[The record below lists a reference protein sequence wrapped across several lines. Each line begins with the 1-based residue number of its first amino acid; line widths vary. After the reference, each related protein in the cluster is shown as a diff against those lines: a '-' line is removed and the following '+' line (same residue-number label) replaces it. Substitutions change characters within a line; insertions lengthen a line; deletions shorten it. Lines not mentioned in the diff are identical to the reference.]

1 MRSCRSIASQEN
13 GSRSSQKSC
22 NHAEDVGIAFGR
34 IIETRSIDEC
44 DGATIER
51 EGLRYL
57 DDVGAGLKPSSNP
70 KIRGASHVDK
80 LSIRNLC
87 QCTYGVAYLIRTV
100 VFPLPVAP
108 ITLQRYQRM
117 RCIANE
123 VYLRD
128 SDTRF
133 IVNDQRLNIKYLN
146 QL

>member
-1 MRSCRSIASQEN
+1 MRSCRLIASQEN
-13 GSRSSQKSC
+13 GSRSGQKSC

-34 IIETRSIDEC
+34 IVETWSINEC

-80 LSIRNLC
+80 LSIREYISIC
-87 QCTYGVAYLIRTV
+87 YGVADLIRTV

-108 ITLQRYQRM
+108 ITLQRCQRM
-117 RCIANE
+117 HCIANG

-128 SDTRF
+128 SDTWF
-133 IVNDQRLNIKYLN
+133 IVSDQRLNIKYLN